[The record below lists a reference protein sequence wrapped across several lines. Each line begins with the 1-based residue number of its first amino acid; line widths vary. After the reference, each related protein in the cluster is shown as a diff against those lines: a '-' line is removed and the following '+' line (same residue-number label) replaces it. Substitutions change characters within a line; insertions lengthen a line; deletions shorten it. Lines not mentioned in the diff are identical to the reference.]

1 MSGFRYHPE
10 ILEGIP
16 AHQIEYL
23 KQYEDWFIIEPE
35 GLKRITEHFVTELE
49 KGLTKEGG
57 NIPMDVTWVMGYP
70 SGHETGDVL
79 TIDMGGTNLR
89 VCQVCLSNRKR
100 EFEQI
105 QRGLKFP
112 DEVKTG
118 TGEQLWDFIAGCLE
132 LFLAEYNIALIN
144 DTTGTLIASHYRD
157 PQVKVGSIIST
168 GVNAAYME
176 ECKFIPKIAGDKL
189 PANSKVIINAEYG
202 SFDNDREVL
211 PLTSFDQ
218 QIDRESA
225 RPGTQIYEKMV
236 SGQYMGEMLRLILIN
251 LHEQGRLFKGLDAT
265 RLRHENSIETS
276 FLSVTELDLSENLD
290 DIREEFE
297 ESLSL
302 SPELDNLK
310 VCRYL
315 IGLVATRA
323 ARLYACDIAAI
334 CKKKNIKKCHV
345 GVDGSVFNKY
355 SGFKGRAAQ
364 GLRNIFD
371 WPPTELEL
379 IALNAS
385 EDASGVGAALAAAL
399 ILEGEQKAKLL

>member
-10 ILEGIP
+10 KLEGMP
-16 AHQIEYL
+16 ANKIEYL

-35 GLKRITEHFVTELE
+35 DLKRITDHFVTELE
-49 KGLTKEGG
+49 QGLTKEGG
-57 NIPMDVTWVMGYP
+57 NIPMKITWVMGFP

-89 VCQVCLSNRKR
+89 GYDVVPQLEAAFQRKVN
-100 EFEQI
+100 
-105 QRGLKFP
+105 
-112 DEVKTG
+112 VK
-118 TGEQLWDFIAGCLE
+118 LPVRIV
-132 LFLAEYNIALIN
+132 ALIN

-157 PQVKVGSIIST
+157 LQVKVGSIIST

-176 ECKFIPKIAGDKL
+176 ECKFIPKIAGDEL
-189 PANSKVIINAEYG
+189 PANFKVIINAEYG

-211 PLTSFDQ
+211 PFTSFDQ

-236 SGQYMGEMLRLILIN
+236 SGRYMGEMLRLILIK
-251 LHEQGRLFKGLDAT
+251 LHEQDRLFKGLDIT
-265 RLRHENSIETS
+265 RLRLENSIEAS
-276 FLSVTELDLSENLD
+276 FLSATELDLSENLD
-290 DIREEFE
+290 DMREEFE

-302 SPELDNLK
+302 SPKLDDLK

-323 ARLYACDIAAI
+323 ARLYACGIAAI
-334 CKKKNIKKCHV
+334 CKKKSIKKCHV

-355 SGFKGRAAQ
+355 SGFKGQAAQ
-364 GLRNIFD
+364 GLRDIFD
-371 WPPTELEL
+371 WPPNELEL
-379 IALNAS
+379 IALNPS

-399 ILEGEQKAKLL
+399 ILEGE